1 MKLAA
6 LGVATIVAG
15 AVVRSPGLVGIGAWW
30 IAMGLLAR
38 QHAKRLQGAEADGDA
53 PGKPAA
59 PTGPDLNRGTFVRG
73 TLLWIAI
80 GLPSVLVGALLLGI
94 DEGDEPWRW
103 LPIGVGGLALAIG
116 LLGGLLVG
124 LASALGGTPVS
135 QRVPATVRVLSMEET
150 GTFVNERPRLA
161 FRLRVEPDPGT
172 GVAAY
177 DVEKKAT
184 VPFTAMGSLRV
195 GEGFRATVAGPGD
208 PTSMDISWDQPVG
221 RPVVGPVV
229 GTAGDAAARL
239 EVLDR
244 LRSEG
249 RITEAEHAAQ
259 RARILESL

>member
-1 MKLAA
+1 VKLAA

-15 AVVRSPGLVGIGAWW
+15 AVVRSTGLVGIGAWW
-30 IAMGLLAR
+30 IVMGLLAR
-38 QHAKRLQGAEADGDA
+38 QHAKRLQGAAADADA
-53 PGKPAA
+53 PGEPAA
-59 PTGPDLNRGTFVRG
+59 SKGPDLSRGTFARG

-80 GLPSVLVGALLLGI
+80 GLPAVLVGALLLGI

-103 LPIGVGGLALAIG
+103 LPIGVGGLALSIG
-116 LLGGLLVG
+116 VLGGLLFVLG
-124 LASALGGTPVS
+124 SALSGTTTS
-135 QRVPATVRVLSMEET
+135 RKVPATVWVLSTEET
-150 GTFVNERPRLA
+150 GTFINDRPRLA

-172 GVAAY
+172 GVTAY

-195 GEGFRATVAGPGD
+195 GEGFRATVAGPDD
-208 PTSMDISWDQPVG
+208 PTSMDISWDQA
-221 RPVVGPVV
+221 VGP
-229 GTAGDAAARL
+229 AGGGADASARL

-249 RITEAEHAAQ
+249 RITAEEHAAQ